1 MPPKSRGCTYA
12 PHMHIHTRTH
22 THLPCAATSSFK
34 TSSTISAAARLAF
47 EGEPIVP
54 DTDADA
60 PSAAPPPSLPPA
72 VATVALAVDVE
83 APDSVDELS
92 AVVRLV
98 VVVTVFDESASVV
111 VGVGSQ
117 SLPFT
122 L

>member
-1 MPPKSRGCTYA
+1 MPPKPRGCTYA
-12 PHMHIHTRTH
+12 PHMHIHTHTH

-54 DTDADA
+54 DTDT

-72 VATVALAVDVE
+72 VATVALAVEAE
-83 APDSVDELS
+83 APDAVDELS